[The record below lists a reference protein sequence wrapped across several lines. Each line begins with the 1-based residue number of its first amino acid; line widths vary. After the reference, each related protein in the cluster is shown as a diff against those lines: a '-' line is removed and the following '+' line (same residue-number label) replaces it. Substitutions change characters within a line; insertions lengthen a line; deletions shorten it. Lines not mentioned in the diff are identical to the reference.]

1 MKGNTIMNTDA
12 YKVLKLIS
20 GENIICELTED
31 DGKYE
36 ISNPL
41 LMHVH
46 PSISKS
52 GMSESLMLSRWVQP
66 FTEQESF
73 AIDPKHVIIMLPA
86 SPGLSLYYEGVLNK
100 IEGAMEQLSTMEDID
115 IDIDIDKEEIYDEL
129 LLKLNVEAKS
139 IH

>member
-1 MKGNTIMNTDA
+1 MNTDA

-36 ISNPL
+36 VSNPL

-46 PSISKS
+46 PTMTKS

-86 SPGLSLYYEGVLNK
+86 SPGLSIYYEGVLNK

>member
-36 ISNPL
+36 VSNPL

-46 PSISKS
+46 PTMTKS

-86 SPGLSLYYEGVLNK
+86 SPGLSIYYEGVLNK

>member
-1 MKGNTIMNTDA
+1 MKGNTVMNTDA
-12 YKVLKLIS
+12 HKVLKLIS
-20 GENIICELTED
+20 GDNIICELTED
-31 DGKYE
+31 AGKYE

-46 PSISKS
+46 PSISKN

-86 SPGLSLYYEGVLNK
+86 SPGLSIYYEDVLNK
-100 IEGAMEQLSTMEDID
+100 IEGAVEKISTME
-115 IDIDIDKEEIYDEL
+115 DIDIDKEEIYDEL
-129 LLKLNVEAKS
+129 LLKLKVKAKS